1 MSESTSP
8 IAQRV
13 QSSSSSSSS
22 SIDTRGKHRIQAEVK
37 RLEQEARILE
47 EELEQLDKLDKAST
61 KCKEMLSNVETRPD
75 PLLPQTRGPLNPL
88 WDRWF
93 EGPPDSKGACLSN
106 AKREFGS
113 LLDEIREANRH
124 RPRHSLKPNK
134 PHPIHPLPKLEAVFG
149 PGSSGS
155 HFRSSELPTFPLT
168 MTQSLQL
175 FTSATRSPGI
185 SLSKHSLSKPS
196 PSTAAFRFPLSF
208 PKSSIR
214 ASSSPDSN
222 PLSSAFTS
230 QVLVSEN
237 GSTVGGGALSS
248 SVTREFVPVITD
260 STAIEVDTVTEA
272 ELKENGFRST
282 RRTKLVCTIGP
293 VTCGFEQLEA
303 LAVGGMNVARINMCH
318 GTRDWHRMVIE
329 RVRRLNEEKG
339 YAVAIM
345 MDTEG
350 SEIHMGDL
358 GGASSAKAEDGEIWT
373 FSVRAFDS
381 TLPER
386 TINVNY
392 GGFAEDVR
400 VGDDLLVDGG
410 MVRFEVI
417 EKIGPDVKCLCT
429 DPGLLLPR
437 ANLTFWRDGHLV
449 RERNAMLPTISSKD
463 WLDID
468 FGIAEGVDF
477 LAISFVKSA
486 EVIKHLKSY
495 IAARSRGSDISII
508 AKIESL
514 DSLNNLEEIIVASD
528 GAMVARGDLGAQIPL
543 EQVPSVQQK
552 VVQLC
557 RQLNKPVIVA
567 SQLLESMIEYPTPTR
582 AEVADISEAV
592 RQRSDAL
599 MLSGESAMGQYPD
612 KALAV
617 LRNVSLRIEKWWREE
632 KRHEPMELPEV
643 GSSSSDSILEEIC
656 NSAAKMANNLEVD
669 AIFVYTKT
677 GHMASL
683 LSRCRPDCPIFAF
696 TETTS
701 VRRRLNLQWGLI
713 PFRMSFSDDMEN
725 NLNKIF
731 LLLKARNLIKSGD
744 LVIAVSDMLQ
754 SIQVMNVP

>member
-1 MSESTSP
+1 MAQALNLSISTSHSPKPLISRRSTPFATAISRFSLNKNP
-8 IAQRV
+8 IKTSLFIRASASDPNPSILTSDNGVGSSAV
-13 QSSSSSSSS
+13 QERAPFPLVSDSS
-22 SIDTRGKHRIQAEVK
+22 SI
-37 RLEQEARILE
+37 
-47 EELEQLDKLDKAST
+47 
-61 KCKEMLSNVETRPD
+61 
-75 PLLPQTRGPLNPL
+75 
-88 WDRWF
+88 
-93 EGPPDSKGACLSN
+93 
-106 AKREFGS
+106 
-113 LLDEIREANRH
+113 
-124 RPRHSLKPNK
+124 
-134 PHPIHPLPKLEAVFG
+134 
-149 PGSSGS
+149 
-155 HFRSSELPTFPLT
+155 
-168 MTQSLQL
+168 
-175 FTSATRSPGI
+175 
-185 SLSKHSLSKPS
+185 
-196 PSTAAFRFPLSF
+196 
-208 PKSSIR
+208 
-214 ASSSPDSN
+214 
-222 PLSSAFTS
+222 
-230 QVLVSEN
+230 
-237 GSTVGGGALSS
+237 
-248 SVTREFVPVITD
+248 
-260 STAIEVDTVTEA
+260 EVDAVTEA

-282 RRTKLVCTIGP
+282 RRTKLICTIGP
-293 VTCGFEQLEA
+293 ATCKPEQLEA

-318 GTRDWHRMVIE
+318 GTREWHREVIQ

-381 TLPER
+381 GLPER

-392 GGFAEDVR
+392 DGFAEDVK
-400 VGDDLLVDGG
+400 VGDELLVDGG

-417 EKIGPDVKCLCT
+417 EKIGPDVKCRCT

-437 ANLTFWRDGHLV
+437 ANLTFWRDGSLV

-495 IAARSRGSDISII
+495 IQARARDSDISVI
-508 AKIESL
+508 AKIESI
-514 DSLNNLEEIIVASD
+514 DSLRNLEEIIQASD

-543 EQVPSVQQK
+543 EQVPSEQQK
-552 VVQLC
+552 IVQVC

-582 AEVADISEAV
+582 AEVADVSEAV
-592 RQRSDAL
+592 RQRADAL
-599 MLSGESAMGQYPD
+599 MLSGESAMGQFPE
-612 KALAV
+612 KALTV
-617 LRNVSLRIEKWWREE
+617 LRSVSLRIEKWWREE
-632 KRHEPMELPEV
+632 KRHEAMELP
-643 GSSSSDSILEEIC
+643 GIASSFADRISEEIC

-696 TETTS
+696 TTTTS

-713 PFRMSFSDDMEN
+713 PFRLSFSDDMES
-725 NLNKIF
+725 NLNKTF
-731 LLLKARNLIKSGD
+731 SLLKARGMIKSGD
-744 LVIAVSDMLQ
+744 LVISVSDMLQ

>member
-1 MSESTSP
+1 M
-8 IAQRV
+8 A
-13 QSSSSSSSS
+13 
-22 SIDTRGKHRIQAEVK
+22 
-37 RLEQEARILE
+37 
-47 EELEQLDKLDKAST
+47 
-61 KCKEMLSNVETRPD
+61 
-75 PLLPQTRGPLNPL
+75 
-88 WDRWF
+88 
-93 EGPPDSKGACLSN
+93 
-106 AKREFGS
+106 
-113 LLDEIREANRH
+113 
-124 RPRHSLKPNK
+124 
-134 PHPIHPLPKLEAVFG
+134 
-149 PGSSGS
+149 
-155 HFRSSELPTFPLT
+155 
-168 MTQSLQL
+168 QSLNL
-175 FTSATRSPGI
+175 FNSISHSHKPKTPQI
-185 SLSKHSLSKPS
+185 SLNFPYAVVS
-196 PSTAAFRFPLSF
+196 RFPLSKTSEK
-208 PKSSIR
+208 PYLCIR
-214 ASSSPDSN
+214 AAATGPNPSVLTSDNGAGGVVSAAAPFPAVSSDSSS
-222 PLSSAFTS
+222 F
-230 QVLVSEN
+230 
-237 GSTVGGGALSS
+237 
-248 SVTREFVPVITD
+248 
-260 STAIEVDTVTEA
+260 EVDSVTEA

-282 RRTKLVCTIGP
+282 RRTKLICTIGP
-293 VTCGFEQLEA
+293 ATCKPEQLEA

-318 GTRDWHRMVIE
+318 GTREWHKEVIQ

-350 SEIHMGDL
+350 SEIHMGDF

-381 TLPER
+381 ALPEH

-392 GGFAEDVR
+392 EGFAEDVK

-417 EKIGPDVKCLCT
+417 EKIGPDVKCRCT

-437 ANLTFWRDGHLV
+437 ANLTFWRDGSLV

-468 FGIAEGVDF
+468 FGVAEGVDF
-477 LAISFVKSA
+477 IAISFVKSA

-495 IAARSRGSDISII
+495 IKARARDSDISVI
-508 AKIESL
+508 AKIESI
-514 DSLNNLEEIIVASD
+514 DSLKNLEEIILASD

-543 EQVPSVQQK
+543 EQVPSEQQRIVQ
-552 VVQLC
+552 VC

-582 AEVADISEAV
+582 AEVADVSEAV

-599 MLSGESAMGQYPD
+599 MLSGESAMGQFPD
-612 KALAV
+612 KALTV
-617 LRNVSLRIEKWWREE
+617 LRTVSLRIEKWWREE
-632 KRHEPMELPEV
+632 KRHEAMELN
-643 GSSSSDSILEEIC
+643 GIASSFADSISEEIC

-696 TETTS
+696 TTTTS
-701 VRRRLNLQWGLI
+701 LRRRLNLQWGLI
-713 PFRMSFSDDMEN
+713 PFRLSFSDDMES
-725 NLNKIF
+725 NLNKTF
-731 LLLKARNLIKSGD
+731 SLLKARGMIKSGD